1 MYVIYSFGTFKGMIL
16 NLFAVS
22 TVEMINQMQ
31 VLIMDWVTAIITYVN
46 AFIKFIMPLMI
57 YVITFRIVVSKS

>member
-1 MYVIYSFGTFKGMIL
+1 MMIL

-31 VLIMDWVTAIITYVN
+31 ALVMDWMTAIVTYVN
-46 AFIKFIMPLMI
+46 AFVKFIMPLMI

>member
-1 MYVIYSFGTFKGMIL
+1 MIDFFL
-16 NLFAVS
+16 LTS
-22 TVEMINQMQ
+22 TVQMINQIQSLVMGWMTEIVQ
-31 VLIMDWVTAIITYVN
+31 YVN

>member
-1 MYVIYSFGTFKGMIL
+1 MII

-31 VLIMDWVTAIITYVN
+31 TLVMDWMTAIVTYVN
-46 AFIKFIMPLMI
+46 AFVKFIMPLMI

>member
-1 MYVIYSFGTFKGMIL
+1 MMMLT
-16 NLFAVS
+16 NLLATS

-31 VLIMDWVTAIITYVN
+31 DLVMDWMTAIITYVN
-46 AFIKFIMPLMI
+46 AFVKFIMPLMI

>member
-1 MYVIYSFGTFKGMIL
+1 MFGTFKGMIL

-31 VLIMDWVTAIITYVN
+31 ALVMDWMTAIVTYVN
-46 AFIKFIMPLMI
+46 AFVKFIMPLMI